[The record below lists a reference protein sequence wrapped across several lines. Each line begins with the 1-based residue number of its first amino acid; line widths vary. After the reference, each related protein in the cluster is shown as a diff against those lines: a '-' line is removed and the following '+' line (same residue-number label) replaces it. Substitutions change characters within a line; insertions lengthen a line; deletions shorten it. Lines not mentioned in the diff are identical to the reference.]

1 MIEQHF
7 KSLDI
12 LFSNDFFS
20 LALKRLAEQRPV
32 EVVEAVRVWSRI
44 SERINSAMLGVNY
57 PKNPEDINF
66 FMYGIIVGVITGFLG
81 MAVSKNGK
89 DIDILKYY
97 VSWVGGAGA
106 VIDLL
111 EELTNSSAMNV
122 TTFIP
127 RLLRLFG

>member
-12 LFSNDFFS
+12 LFSNDVFS

-66 FMYGIIVGVITGFLG
+66 FMYGIIVGVITGLLG